1 LESVIGYEV
10 IVIASIAWLGY
21 MGSRLFKRLNLP
33 AVTGF
38 LLVGVALGPQV
49 FNILNEEILKK
60 LGFFDPFALAI
71 ITFIIG
77 EQLNFQVLKSLGRK
91 IAFVSF
97 FEISLPVVL
106 TYFFVYIASGSPAL
120 ATLLS
125 LIAIS
130 TAPAT
135 LAAVKAESKASG
147 EKTTIVSAAVAIN
160 NVVCIAL
167 FSLALPIA
175 LWATT
180 NEISLYSATFSSL
193 RSVLGS
199 LVIGLGIA
207 FLLNVFIS
215 RVETSGEL
223 LVFVLSHLALSVA
236 LSTLVGASPL
246 LTGLLAG
253 ILTVNFFGEET
264 LRKRIFESAK
274 AVTEPIYLIFFV
286 LAGASLRFDLLIAS
300 GIVLFAYIGGRFLGK
315 TVGPS
320 LGSLFSGTTFLESKT
335 FSLAF
340 LSQSAIAIG
349 LSLLAK
355 DKYPFLGQKI
365 NAIVLGAVVF
375 FEVVGPYF
383 LKKFFYSCGE
393 AGCEVEVGE
402 VKPAKPPS
410 VILVPVG
417 ERIPSATRF
426 RIISELAKMT
436 KGKVLALHIQR
447 KFVREGKIVLG
458 SQAEKSLKTFK
469 KLADEEKIPVDIRIE
484 VSENVADTICRVAEE
499 EKAGLILMGASGRSS
514 FFSRLTGGI
523 SDQVSKKA
531 RCPVV
536 LISE

>member
-1 LESVIGYEV
+1 LESAVGYEV

-21 MGSRLFKRLNLP
+21 IGSRVFRRLNLP

-49 FNILNEEILKK
+49 FKILNEELLRK
-60 LGFFDPFALAI
+60 LSFFDPFALAI

-77 EQLNFQVLKSLGRK
+77 EQLNFKVLKALGRR
-91 IAFVSF
+91 IGLISF

-106 TYFFVYIASGSPAL
+106 TYLFVYLASGSPAL
-120 ATLLS
+120 STLLS

-167 FSLALPIA
+167 FSLVLPIA

-180 NEISLYSATFSSL
+180 NEISLSSATFTSL
-193 RSVLGS
+193 RSILGS
-199 LVIGLGIA
+199 FVIGLAIA

-215 RVETSGEL
+215 RAETSGEL

-236 LSTLVGASPL
+236 LSTLIGASPL

-264 LRKRIFESAK
+264 LRRRIFESVK
-274 AVTEPIYLIFFV
+274 AVIDPIYLIFFV

-315 TVGPS
+315 TVGPF
-320 LGSLFSGTTFLESKT
+320 LGGFFSGNSFEESKD

-349 LSLLAK
+349 LSLIAK
-355 DKYPFLGQKI
+355 DTYPFLGQKI

-375 FEVVGPYF
+375 FEMVGPYF
-383 LKKFFYSCGE
+383 LKKFFHSSGE
-393 AGCEVEVGE
+393 AGREIEVGE

-417 ERIPSATRF
+417 DRPLSPTKF

-436 KGKVLALHIQR
+436 EGKVLALHIQR
-447 KFVREGKIVLG
+447 KFAREGKIVLG
-458 SQAEKSLKTFK
+458 SPAEKSLKAFK
-469 KLADEEKIPVDIRIE
+469 KLAEEEKIPIDIRIE

-499 EKAGLILMGASGRSS
+499 EKVGLILMGASGRSS